1 MTAERKRA
9 AMRERTEGVLFSQA
23 VKGTAGPAKEAQ
35 PTATE
40 EAAPPTGEEPP
51 AAESEG
57 PAPAESRSKRRRRNK
72 RARKQAAAKETKEG
86 PQQAPLAEA
95 AVQPTLPPSGESPP
109 SLSSL
114 SPTESCSSISHAAM
128 TSTAIPERRST
139 AVQGEPKDLWSTIRI
154 ICSALEQMISSE
166 EGRLLLSL
174 LRSLVDTRLAA
185 KDGSTA

>member
-1 MTAERKRA
+1 
-9 AMRERTEGVLFSQA
+9 
-23 VKGTAGPAKEAQ
+23 
-35 PTATE
+35 
-40 EAAPPTGEEPP
+40 
-51 AAESEG
+51 
-57 PAPAESRSKRRRRNK
+57 
-72 RARKQAAAKETKEG
+72 
-86 PQQAPLAEA
+86 
-95 AVQPTLPPSGESPP
+95 
-109 SLSSL
+109 
-114 SPTESCSSISHAAM
+114 M